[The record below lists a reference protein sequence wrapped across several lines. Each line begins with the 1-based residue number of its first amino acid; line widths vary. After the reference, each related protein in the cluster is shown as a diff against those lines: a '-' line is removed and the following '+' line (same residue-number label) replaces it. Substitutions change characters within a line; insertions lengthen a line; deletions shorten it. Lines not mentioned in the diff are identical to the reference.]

1 MWLSH
6 LISWRQPK
14 VFRVDR
20 LDDPVYN
27 SPTELCAGLLG
38 YTRSAMMRFIALSS
52 VFLCL
57 VIAFASIGLADSP
70 ASKAD
75 IEKALTSQ
83 YTLTKATDDKSDIV
97 TAGAVLV
104 LQKDKLIMVTSDAQV
119 NHCLNTYKDGKLNQN
134 GACKAN
140 ETLKKIPLFGH
151 AIPGQDKVANT
162 RTFVSG
168 EKFWVTKIEVKDA
181 GKDQGVVM
189 EFFSDPIKDVRYKG
203 TLTILFAKGLPSAD
217 DALKLV
223 GEVVTVAPSE
233 DAKADDKQQEGAQGQ
248 QQAPQQPQQAGPGAG
263 TPDAQAPAQ
272 AAPAAAEAPPAEIA
286 PPPPPADTPPA
297 EVSIGQTPEQVV
309 AALGE
314 PTKKAKIGTKEI
326 YYYKD
331 MKVIFVNGKVK
342 DVQ

>member
-1 MWLSH
+1 
-6 LISWRQPK
+6 

-27 SPTELCAGLLG
+27 SPTELYAGLLG
-38 YTRSAMMRFIALSS
+38 HRSAIMRFIAPTS

-57 VIAFASIGLADSP
+57 TIAFASMGLADSSG
-70 ASKAD
+70 SKAD

-83 YTLTKATDDKSDIV
+83 YALTKATADKSDIV
-97 TAGAVLV
+97 TVGAVLV
-104 LQKDKLIMVTSDAQV
+104 LQKDNLVMVTSDAQI
-119 NHCLNTYKDGKLNQN
+119 NHCPNTYKDGKVSTA
-134 GACKAN
+134 GGCKAN

-151 AIPGQDKVANT
+151 TIPGQDKLANT
-162 RTFVSG
+162 RTFVAG
-168 EKFWVTKIEVKDA
+168 EKFWVTKIDVKDA
-181 GKDQGVVM
+181 GKDSGVIL
-189 EFFSDPIKDVRYKG
+189 EFFSDPIKDVRYVG
-203 TLTILFAKGLPSAD
+203 TLTIPFKKGLPSPD

-223 GEVVTVAPSE
+223 GEVITVAPSE
-233 DAKADDKQQEGAQGQ
+233 EAKDDDKQQGNDKGGAKGQ
-248 QQAPQQPQQAGPGAG
+248 QQASQQAQKPGPAAG
-263 TPDAQAPAQ
+263 TPGAQAPAQ
-272 AAPAAAEAPPAEIA
+272 AAPATNEAPPAEIA
-286 PPPPPADTPPA
+286 PPPPPPDAPTAPPA

-314 PTKKAKIGTKEI
+314 PTKKAKVGTKEI

>member
-1 MWLSH
+1 
-6 LISWRQPK
+6 
-14 VFRVDR
+14 
-20 LDDPVYN
+20 
-27 SPTELCAGLLG
+27 
-38 YTRSAMMRFIALSS
+38 MRFNALN

-57 VIAFASIGLADSP
+57 TIAFASIGLADSP
-70 ASKAD
+70 GSKAD

-83 YTLTKATDDKSDIV
+83 YALTKATDDKSDIV

-104 LQKDKLIMVTSDAQV
+104 LQKDKLVMVTSDAQV

-134 GACKAN
+134 GPCKAN

-168 EKFWVTKIEVKDA
+168 EKFWVTKIEVKDS
-181 GKDQGVVM
+181 GKDSGVTM
-189 EFFSDPIKDVRYKG
+189 ELFSDPIKDVRYKG
-203 TLTILFAKGLPSAD
+203 VLNIVFPKGIPSAD

-233 DAKADDKQQEGAQGQ
+233 EAKGDDKQQGGAQGQ
-248 QQAPQQPQQAGPGAG
+248 QQPPQQAQQQPAAA
-263 TPDAQAPAQ
+263 PAAPAPAQ
-272 AAPAAAEAPPAEIA
+272 AAPATNEAPPAEIA

-314 PTKKAKIGTKEI
+314 PTKKAKVGTKEI